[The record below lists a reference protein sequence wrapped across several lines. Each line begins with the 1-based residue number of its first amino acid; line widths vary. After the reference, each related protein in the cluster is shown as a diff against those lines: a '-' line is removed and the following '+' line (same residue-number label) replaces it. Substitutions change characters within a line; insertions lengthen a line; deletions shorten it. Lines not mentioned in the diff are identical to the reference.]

1 METSMTKTAK
11 TASAKVEDVVEPI
24 VAATKKMEIPAA
36 LREFVQ
42 RAAKSVQDGADSLN
56 VNAQKSTSA
65 IESAISGSATTVAE
79 ASRKVQDA
87 LYEDVKMGLAA
98 VEKMANAKTLA
109 EAAQLHVD
117 YLSERGQVQIARM
130 KSATEHFVKAVQD
143 GAKTTQDAIA
153 KLTSN
158 KAA

>member
-1 METSMTKTAK
+1 MTKTAK
-11 TASAKVEDVVEPI
+11 AASAKVEDVVEPI
-24 VAATKKMEIPAA
+24 VAATKKMEIAA
-36 LREFVQ
+36 AAREFVQ

-56 VNAQKSTSA
+56 VNAQKATSA

-79 ASRKVQDA
+79 ASRKMQDA

-98 VEKMANAKTLA
+98 VEKTANAKTLA
-109 EAAQLHVD
+109 EAAQFHVD

-130 KSATEHFVKAVQD
+130 KSATEYFVKAVQD